1 MSAQKCAQ
9 TGWDH
14 QKLLD
19 EEFDVEPNE
28 DEGTLKITEK
38 NCRKKLRE
46 SFHKKQMKE
55 AAFKAAESIL
65 QGIELS
71 ASIYQHLSF
80 V

>member
-1 MSAQKCAQ
+1 MSSQKWSQ
-9 TGWDH
+9 TGWYH

-19 EEFDVEPNE
+19 EEFDVEENE
-28 DEGTLKITEK
+28 DEGTHKITEK
-38 NCRKKLRE
+38 NCGTELRK

-65 QGIELS
+65 KGLELS
-71 ASIYQHLSF
+71 VSFYQRLSF

>member
-19 EEFDVEPNE
+19 EEFDVEANE
-28 DEGTLKITEK
+28 DEGSLKITEQ
-38 NCRKKLRE
+38 NCRKKLRK

-55 AAFKAAESIL
+55 VAESIL
-65 QGIELS
+65 QGLKIS
-71 ASIYQHLSF
+71 TSFYRHLSF